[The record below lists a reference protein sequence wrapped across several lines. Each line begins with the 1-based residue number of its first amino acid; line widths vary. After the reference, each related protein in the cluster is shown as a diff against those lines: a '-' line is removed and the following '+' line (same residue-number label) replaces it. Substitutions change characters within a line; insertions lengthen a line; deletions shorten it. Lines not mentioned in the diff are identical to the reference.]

1 MNPFTRTVIDR
12 NGNLLFLTSK
22 EFDLLY
28 FLYSHKG
35 QVFTKEQLYE
45 NVWGFEN
52 MPKDTSNLPSFI
64 RKLRKRQ
71 NPTQTIRY
79 ILLPFGVLD
88 INLRVNLE
96 SKGNNVETDGVIQT
110 RWRSKTQSHASLLAS
125 VWFTLAVG
133 RALASRSKP
142 PLSNKGGTKNKRQ
155 YTLLSG
161 KRCFYKAKLLLTGS

>member
-45 NVWGFEN
+45 NVWGFED

-64 RKLRKRQ
+64 RKLRKKIEP
-71 NPTQTIRY
+71 NPDKPIY
-79 ILLPFGVLD
+79 IITVWGVGYKF
-88 INLRVNLE
+88 NE
-96 SKGNNVETDGVIQT
+96 E
-110 RWRSKTQSHASLLAS
+110 
-125 VWFTLAVG
+125 
-133 RALASRSKP
+133 KP
-142 PLSNKGGTKNKRQ
+142 
-155 YTLLSG
+155 
-161 KRCFYKAKLLLTGS
+161 